1 MQQRLNLKLLMLK
14 RFQNSIKIKEN
25 KNIKKFLVEFHLIL
39 GKALEIEIQSQN
51 LWLKTPISL
60 TITTEMLMLD
70 LESVLMDE
78 VV

>member
-1 MQQRLNLKLLMLK
+1 MLN
-14 RFQNSIKIKEN
+14 RFQNNIKIKEN